1 MVRQTLTGGCL
12 CGGVRFE
19 LAGPIDVVNMCHCSR
34 CRKRGGSAFA
44 TVVHAK
50 LSQFRLVSGE
60 EQIQLFEPDGWN
72 ARRFCNVC
80 GSPLPGWD
88 EEDDHV
94 GIPAGLF
101 DEGMVTKPELH
112 IMTGSKA
119 EWFDIKDDIDQFEE
133 FPVDW

>member
-1 MVRQTLTGGCL
+1 
-12 CGGVRFE
+12 
-19 LAGPIDVVNMCHCSR
+19 
-34 CRKRGGSAFA
+34 
-44 TVVHAK
+44 VHAK